1 MHYKCFNL
9 FFRRNLKEDDSLKV
23 IKEVGEN
30 AEFSHPLTEERIN
43 AIFAGDIDP
52 EPFDY
57 IAAEAHLMA
66 HAAE

>member
-1 MHYKCFNL
+1 MLNFL
-9 FFRRNLKEDDSLKV
+9 
-23 IKEVGEN
+23 I
-30 AEFSHPLTEERIN
+30 PLPEERIN
-43 AIFAGDIDP
+43 AIFSGDIDP

>member
-1 MHYKCFNL
+1 M
-9 FFRRNLKEDDSLKV
+9 R
-23 IKEVGEN
+23 N

-43 AIFAGDIDP
+43 AIFEGDIDP

-66 HAAE
+66 HAAGKPPSPTGRDAPKAMPAALCPDGP